1 MKLESIHHQAIQAL
15 ILYRAAESTSAK
27 RAGDLVGVTSQRIR
41 VWRKD
46 PDFSRELTS
55 QLKAYRGHFDDV
67 PIAHRKERVL
77 ALSEIFDKLT
87 DSQTGLKIKVLQAIR
102 QEVGDDKQQI
112 EVTHTGSVGVQLPPR
127 ASTYEEWLSQN
138 RDMDRSGPSRG
149 RWWTSAP
156 FQCQRCSGT
165 SRLVRWLPV
174 KESIPTQTP
183 ICACCRQKEKLDN
196 ARTIGKSK
204 IGATIGV
211 DTDGQSGRH
220 KSAGNSESA
229 SDG

>member
-27 RAGDLVGVTSQRIR
+27 RVGDLVGVTSQRIR

-127 ASTYEEWLSQN
+127 ASTYDEWLSQN
-138 RDMDRSGPSRG
+138 RDMDRSRAVEGEVVD
-149 RWWTSAP
+149 
-156 FQCQRCSGT
+156 QRPVSVPEVQ
-165 SRLVRWLPV
+165 RNLPPGALAASQGIDSHPDADMRV
-174 KESIPTQTP
+174 LSPE
-183 ICACCRQKEKLDN
+183 RE
-196 ARTIGKSK
+196 IG
-204 IGATIGV
+204 
-211 DTDGQSGRH
+211 
-220 KSAGNSESA
+220 
-229 SDG
+229 